1 MSNEVEILLVDDSPE
16 DVELTT
22 RALRRNKIANDIQVA
37 EDGVEALDFLFCRGP
52 HQDRAFSHPPKLV
65 LLDLKLPK
73 VDGLEVLRAM
83 RADERTRAIPVVI
96 LTSSK
101 EQKDLIKG
109 YNLGVNAFVQK
120 PVDFEQFA
128 EAIRQIGMFW
138 MLINQAPPAAAFAE
152 SRLAEARLAENE
164 ARGA

>member
-16 DVELTT
+16 DVELTI
-22 RALRRNKIANDIQVA
+22 RALRRSQIANEIQVA
-37 EDGVEALDFLFCRGP
+37 DDGAEALDFLFCRGL
-52 HQDRAFSHPPKLV
+52 HRDRTFAHPPRLV

-83 RADERTRAIPVVI
+83 RDDARTKAIPVVI

-101 EQKDLIKG
+101 EQKDVIKG

-120 PVDFEQFA
+120 PVDFEQFG

-138 MLINQAPPAAAFAE
+138 LLINQAPPPGAPAE
-152 SRLAEARLAENE
+152 RKAQ
-164 ARGA
+164 GA

>member
-1 MSNEVEILLVDDSPE
+1 MSHEVEILLVDDSAE
-16 DVELTT
+16 DVELTI
-22 RALRRNKIANDIQVA
+22 RALRRNNICNEIQIA
-37 EDGVEALDFLFCRGP
+37 EDGAEALDFLFCRGP
-52 HQDRAFSHPPKLV
+52 HKDRTFSHPPKLV

-73 VDGLEVLRAM
+73 VDGLEVLQAI
-83 RADERTRAIPVVI
+83 RADERTKAIPVVI

-101 EQKDLIKG
+101 EQKDVLKG

-120 PVDFEQFA
+120 PVDFEQFG

-138 MLINQAPPAAAFAE
+138 MLINQAPPPGAFVAGK
-152 SRLAEARLAENE
+152 

>member
-1 MSNEVEILLVDDSPE
+1 MSHEVEILLVDDSPE
-16 DVELTT
+16 DVELTV
-22 RALRRNKIANDIQVA
+22 RALRRNKIANDIQLA
-37 EDGVEALDFLFCRGP
+37 EDGAEALDFLFCRGA
-52 HQDRAFSHPPKLV
+52 HKDRTFSRPPRLV

-83 RADERTRAIPVVI
+83 RDDERTKAIPVVI

-101 EQKDLIKG
+101 EQRDLIKG

-120 PVDFEQFA
+120 PVDFEQFG

-138 MLINQAPPAAAFAE
+138 MLINQAPPMGVFAAGKAQ
-152 SRLAEARLAENE
+152 
-164 ARGA
+164 GA